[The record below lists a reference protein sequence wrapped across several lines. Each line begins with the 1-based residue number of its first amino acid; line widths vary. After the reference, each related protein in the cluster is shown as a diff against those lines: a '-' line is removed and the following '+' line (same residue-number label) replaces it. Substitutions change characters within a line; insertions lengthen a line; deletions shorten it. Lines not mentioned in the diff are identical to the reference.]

1 MRRTCRWFAR
11 KMRRPQQ
18 QHAAAGSADGF
29 ERMMPFSFTRRF
41 AKPRC
46 LARVAAACIG
56 IAAALPISVLVERPA
71 FAASDA
77 SAPVATSSSSIET
90 PASAASR
97 VHPASAA
104 HASSGASAA
113 KPAAAA
119 SHVRP
124 AEPASPASGASSAS
138 GASAASTAAPASAA
152 SATPASETE
161 PPAPTPPRQHPPL
174 SAEEAKDATARAI
187 DMRKRFTQEVTRRLN
202 VPASEQRAYGE
213 RLQKALDDADLG
225 NLAGEY
231 IAMVDRAPNVQAL
244 FIYFRATPAN
254 AWMMIGASPV
264 GTGLPG
270 TYDHFLT
277 PLGVF
282 HHSPDNMDFRAEGT
296 TNENGI
302 RGYGHRDMRIYDF
315 GWVDGERGWGKGGVS
330 PMRFQMHATDPDRL
344 EALLGI
350 RHSKGCVRI
359 PASLNT
365 FFDRHGLLDD
375 DYQARVEAGK
385 SLWVLRR
392 DRDITPIAGRYLVVI
407 DSARKTRPAW
417 SPLPGRKAW
426 SQLPKGGDTAD

>member
-1 MRRTCRWFAR
+1 MRQTCRWLAR
-11 KMRRPQQ
+11 KMRRSQQ
-18 QHAAAGSADGF
+18 HHAAAGSADGF
-29 ERMMPFSFTRRF
+29 ERMMLSSLTRRIS
-41 AKPRC
+41 KSR
-46 LARVAAACIG
+46 RRTRTVAAYASL
-56 IAAALPISVLVERPA
+56 AVVLPVSVLAGLPA

-77 SAPVATSSSSIET
+77 SSSVAPSSSSVAS
-90 PASAASR
+90 PASTASHAHPGSS
-97 VHPASAA
+97 VHALPGTSPAPSA
-104 HASSGASAA
+104 
-113 KPAAAA
+113 PAA
-119 SHVRP
+119 SHVHH
-124 AEPASPASGASSAS
+124 
-138 GASAASTAAPASAA
+138 AAPASAA
-152 SATPASETE
+152 SAASGASSAASTAEPASAASATTASEAE
-161 PPAPTPPRQHPPL
+161 APAPTPPRRHPPL
-174 SAEEAKDATARAI
+174 SAEEAKNATARAV

-213 RLQKALDDADLG
+213 RLQKALAEADLG
-225 NLAGEY
+225 DLAGEY
-231 IAMVDRAPNVQAL
+231 VAMVDRAPNVQAL

-254 AWMMIGASPV
+254 AWLMIGASPV

-270 TYDHFLT
+270 KYDHFLT

-302 RGYGHRDMRIYDF
+302 RGYGRRDMRIYDF

-359 PASLNT
+359 PASLNA
-365 FFDRHGLLDD
+365 FFDHHGLLDD

-385 SLWVLRR
+385 SLWVLPR

-407 DSARKTRPAW
+407 DSARKARPAW
-417 SPLPGRKAW
+417 APMPGRNAW
-426 SQLPKGGDTAD
+426 SKVPKGGDTAD